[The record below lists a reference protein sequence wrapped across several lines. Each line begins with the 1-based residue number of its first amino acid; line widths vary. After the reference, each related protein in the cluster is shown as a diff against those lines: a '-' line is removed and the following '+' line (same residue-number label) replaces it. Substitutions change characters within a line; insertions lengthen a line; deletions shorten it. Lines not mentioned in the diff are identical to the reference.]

1 MENLVAGD
9 LTINITNTAGILG
22 LDWRGKSADRQP
34 QIALSPFF
42 EEVATAA
49 AAQPASIEMHFEN
62 LEHFNSSTI
71 TVLIQFIQKLRQKN
85 IKLRI
90 VFNSGFKWQRLS
102 FDALR
107 IFEKPDGLLTFGTV
121 QN

>member
-9 LTINITNTAGILG
+9 LTINITNQEGLLG

-34 QIALSPFF
+34 QVALSPFF
-42 EEVATAA
+42 DEVANEAAEQTAA
-49 AAQPASIEMHFEN
+49 IEMHFEN

-90 VFNSGFKWQRLS
+90 VFNAGFKWQRLS